1 MVFRQAGQYD
11 AKTVSALY
19 SAVKGT
25 EFCVWDESYPG
36 EEEIKNDLAAGC
48 LYVLEDEGDVIGAVS
63 IVPENET
70 DGFGCW
76 KVRENA
82 REFARVVIRPD
93 RQSEGLSYHLI
104 DGVLKELRARNAAAA
119 HISVARSNLPA
130 RKLYAKAGFEIRGEA
145 DIFGGSYYLCELIL
159 GPEGGKS

>member
-93 RQSEGLSYHLI
+93 RQGRGLSRLLVE
-104 DGVLKELRARNAAAA
+104 GVVKELRARGAEAI
-119 HISVARSNLPA
+119 HISVAKTNIPA
-130 RKLYAKAGFEIRGEA
+130 GKLYAKAGFEIRGEA
-145 DIFGGSYYLCELIL
+145 DIFGGSYYLCEMVLDT
-159 GPEGGKS
+159 EVGKQ